1 MHHFKAI
8 IEKFKKQGEK
18 TGWTY
23 INIPHAVAEKIN
35 PGVRKSF
42 RIKGSLDQFPFEGF
56 NILPMGEGNFIL
68 PLNNNIRKAI
78 RKKQGDVLSVNI
90 EYDPT
95 EYSLNADFQECLEI
109 EPAAAAFFK
118 TLTRSH
124 QNYFSKWI
132 ESAKTSNT
140 RHQRIAEAINALIQ
154 KQSYPEMI
162 RARKKDL

>member
-23 INIPHAVAEKIN
+23 INIPHAIAEKIN

-42 RIKGSLDQFPFEGF
+42 RIKGSLDQFAFEGY

-78 RKKQGDVLSVNI
+78 RKKQGDVISVSI

-109 EPAAAAFFK
+109 EPAAAVFFK

-140 RHQRIAEAINALIQ
+140 RQQRIAEAINALIQ
-154 KQSYPEMI
+154 NQGFPEML

>member
-42 RIKGSLDQFPFEGF
+42 RIKGSLDQFVFEGF

-90 EYDPT
+90 ELDPT

-109 EPAAAAFFK
+109 EPAAAVFFK

-140 RHQRIAEAINALIQ
+140 RQQRIAEAINALIQ

-162 RARKKDL
+162 RSRKKDL

>member
-1 MHHFKAI
+1 MHHFKAP

-23 INIPHAVAEKIN
+23 IDIPQAVAEKIN

-42 RIKGSLDQFPFEGF
+42 RIKGTLDQFAFQGY

-68 PLNNNIRKAI
+68 PLNNHIRKAI
-78 RKKQGDVLSVNI
+78 RKKQGDVISVSI

-109 EPAAAAFFK
+109 EPAAAVFFK

-140 RHQRIAEAINALIQ
+140 RQQRIAEAINALRQ
-154 KQSYPEMI
+154 KQAYPEMM
-162 RARKKDL
+162 RARKKEL

>member
-42 RIKGSLDQFPFEGF
+42 RIKGSLDQFVFEGF

-90 EYDPT
+90 ELDPT

-109 EPAAAAFFK
+109 EPAAAVFFK

-140 RHQRIAEAINALIQ
+140 RQQRIAEAINALIQ

>member
-23 INIPHAVAEKIN
+23 INIPHAIAEKIN

-42 RIKGSLDQFPFEGF
+42 RIKGSLDQFAFEGY

-78 RKKQGDVLSVNI
+78 RKKQGDVISVSI

-109 EPAAAAFFK
+109 EPAAAVFFK

-140 RHQRIAEAINALIQ
+140 RQQRIAEAINALIQ
-154 KQSYPEMI
+154 NQGYPEMI